1 MLLQILPHSI
11 DQRKI
16 ETVVS
21 LLNNNGVII
30 IPTDTVYAIACSIK
44 SAKAFEKICR
54 LKNVKPQKAN
64 FSFLCN
70 DLKNI
75 SEYTRPFDRNIY
87 KLLNKNLPGAFTFIL
102 DASNNVP
109 VIFRNNKKT
118 IGIRIPNHPI
128 ALRIIETLG
137 NPLMVT
143 SLHNADDPITDYLT
157 DPTEIFERFEN
168 TIDIIIDSGNC
179 GNIPSTVVN
188 CTTTEPDIIRQGAGE
203 IVF

>member
-1 MLLQILPHSI
+1 MLLPILSHSI

-16 ETVVS
+16 ATVVS
-21 LLNNNGVII
+21 VLSNNGVII

-54 LKNVKPQKAN
+54 LKNVKPEKAN

-75 SEYTRPFDRNIY
+75 SEYTSPFDRSIY

-102 DASNNVP
+102 EASNNVP
-109 VIFRNNKKT
+109 AIFRNKKKT
-118 IGIRIPNHPI
+118 IGIRIPNNAV
-128 ALRIIETLG
+128 ALNIIETLG

-143 SLHNADDPITDYLT
+143 SLHNADDPIADYLT
-157 DPTEIFERFEN
+157 DPAEIFEHFEN
-168 TIDIIIDSGNC
+168 TIDIIIDSGYG
-179 GNIPSTVVN
+179 GNIPSTVID
-188 CTTTEPDIIRQGAGE
+188 CTTAEPSLTRQGAGE
-203 IVF
+203 LLY